1 MATKAVSFDK
11 NKVKMLDLSSDKTAA
26 STKKVV
32 MEVNRIFMNQFNI
45 RHYQFPRSHF

>member
-32 MEVNRIFMNQFNI
+32 MEVNRIFMNQFKSANI
-45 RHYQFPRSHF
+45 PVLKIL